1 MKAVSKEPLQIGV
14 KDLALLIT
22 SASQLLTKL
31 AAADPFEKANIGL
44 AEWLSLTLLTDR
56 DGVSNK
62 QLARAL
68 GVTGQRVNQVCAS
81 LANAGLITV
90 QQSSN
95 EKRRNVIKVTATGTQ
110 QVAALNAELQVILET
125 ALKGREK
132 TLTGAV
138 AYLRRLL
145 RLVQDTS
152 PAKAGVA
159 STVQ

>member
-1 MKAVSKEPLQIGV
+1 
-14 KDLALLIT
+14 
-22 SASQLLTKL
+22 
-31 AAADPFEKANIGL
+31 
-44 AEWLSLTLLTDR
+44 
-56 DGVSNK
+56 
-62 QLARAL
+62 
-68 GVTGQRVNQVCAS
+68 VNQVCAS